1 MCDLVSV
8 VLGVASSLYSG
19 MAAQSAAKKQAEIQR
34 AQAENQA
41 RVLEQNAAQAR
52 SEAEAVIA
60 AGNSEEKK
68 LRENVRRVR
77 GAQDAAFG
85 ASGLSL
91 NSGTPV
97 SVAVDTE
104 VQGEEDAGLLRKN
117 YARKAFGLRNEASA
131 YDWQASESRNLGNY
145 SANAIR
151 NAGNSSMV
159 ASLLGAAGTVASK
172 WDSLRSL
179 GNKSKSTGVTFS
191 LRPERDW

>member
-151 NAGNSSMV
+151 NAGNSSMA

-172 WDSLRSL
+172 WDSLTSL

>member
-19 MAAQSAAKKQAEIQR
+19 MAAQSAAIKQAEIQR

-52 SEAEAVIA
+52 SEAEAVLA

-91 NSGTPV
+91 DSGTPV

-117 YARKAFGLRNEASA
+117 YARKAFGLRNEAST
-131 YDWQASESRNLGNY
+131 YDWQAKESRNLGTF
-145 SANAIR
+145 SANAAR
-151 NAGNSSMV
+151 NAGNSAMV
-159 ASLLGAAGTVASK
+159 GSLLGAAGTVASK
-172 WDSLRSL
+172 WDSLASPVT
-179 GNKSKSTGVTFS
+179 KSKSKGITFS
-191 LRPERDW
+191 LRPEKDW